1 MQVKIDKN
9 LIRLSFP
16 YDKEK
21 VAHCQNMAMRFS
33 KVTRLWTMP
42 NNFMNRVCLN
52 RCFPGTLPPEPDKEI
67 KELIVP
73 SFLMNHQGAA
83 LRRAARQD
91 RRGIYHDTGTGK
103 TITAFEIYRH
113 HRVKTLVV
121 CPLSLIDG
129 AWMEEIRN
137 RYHDID
143 ASNLWAARKRSPG
156 AFNRA
161 LEKNLCLINYESF
174 RTVDKKLA
182 GAGFDMVILD
192 ESARI
197 RTFKRG
203 PVVNKVKRES
213 TVEKIIKFCDDVRY
227 VYELSGVPAPNSALE
242 YWTQIR
248 ILDPLL
254 WGKSFYKFRTKYFN
268 PSGYGGYQ
276 WVVKAEFEAKLIEDI
291 RRVAEYVDKEDVL
304 DLPGTVE
311 SKRIFQ
317 LSPKEMEHYK
327 NIKNDLVTILDSGER
342 ITSPSAVTAIMK
354 LRQISS
360 GFLLNTITEE
370 INGKI
375 KKRKEVFRLG
385 TSKLNELLLLLEDIG
400 KKQVLIWTEFQEEAV
415 IIAEAMNKKNWS
427 SGILNGTVPEKQ
439 KQETLKAFKSGNLQ
453 YAICHP
459 KSVGFGH
466 TLVNCTE
473 SVYHSN
479 SYSYDNAKQSR
490 DRTYRKGQNEKCFY
504 YYLLAAKTLDPVIL
518 KAVLKKEDTSMAIL
532 EHLKSEK

>member
-1 MQVKIDKN
+1 
-9 LIRLSFP
+9 
-16 YDKEK
+16 
-21 VAHCQNMAMRFS
+21 
-33 KVTRLWTMP
+33 
-42 NNFMNRVCLN
+42 
-52 RCFPGTLPPEPDKEI
+52 
-67 KELIVP
+67 
-73 SFLMNHQGAA
+73 MNHQATA

-103 TITAFEIYRH
+103 TITAFEIFRH
-113 HRVKTLVV
+113 HGVKTLVV

-129 AWMEEIRN
+129 AWMEEVRS

-143 ASNLWAARKRSPG
+143 VSNLWAAKKRSPM

-161 LEKNLCLINYESF
+161 LEKKLCLINYESF
-174 RTVDKKLA
+174 RTINKKLA
-182 GAGFDMVILD
+182 KAGFEMCILD

-203 PVVNKVKRES
+203 PIVNKIKKES
-213 TVEKIIKFCDDVRY
+213 TVEKIIDFCDNMRY
-227 VYELSGVPAPNSALE
+227 VYELSGVPAPNSVLE

-268 PSGYGGYQ
+268 PSGYGGYT
-276 WVVKAEFEAKLIEDI
+276 WVVKAEYEAKLIADI
-291 RRVAEYVDKEDVL
+291 RTVAEYVDKEDVL
-304 DLPGTVE
+304 DLPGLVE

-317 LSPKEMEHYK
+317 LSKKEMEHYK

-385 TSKLNELLLLLEDIG
+385 TSKLNELLALLEDIG

-415 IIAEAMNKKNWS
+415 IITEALNRKGCGT
-427 SGILNGTVPEKQ
+427 GILNGTVPEKQ
-439 KQETLKAFKSGNLQ
+439 KQEILKAFKRGDLQ

-473 SVYHSN
+473 SVYYSN
-479 SYSYDNAKQSR
+479 SYSYDNAKQSK
-490 DRTYRKGQNEKCFY
+490 DRMYRKGQDKKCSY
-504 YYLLAAKTLDPVIL
+504 YYLLAKGTLDSVIL
-518 KAVLKKEDTSMAIL
+518 NAVSRKEDTSMAIL
-532 EHLKSEK
+532 KYLKSEK

>member
-1 MQVKIDKN
+1 MQLKEEGGLLKI
-9 LIRLSFP
+9 SFP

-21 VAHCQNMAMRFS
+21 IAHCQNMAMKFS

-52 RCFPGTLPPEPDKEI
+52 RCFPGTLPPEPASGV
-67 KELIVP
+67 KELVVP
-73 SFLMNHQGAA
+73 SFLMDHQGTA

-113 HRVKTLVV
+113 HGVKTLVV

-129 AWMEEIRN
+129 AWFEEIRN

-143 ASNLWAARKRSPG
+143 ASNLWAARKRSPA
-156 AFNRA
+156 AFSKA
-161 LEKNLCLINYESF
+161 LEKDLCLINYESF
-174 RTVDKKLA
+174 RTIDKKLA

-203 PVVNKVKRES
+203 PVVNKIKKES
-213 TVEKIIKFCDDVRY
+213 TVEKIINFCDDVRY
-227 VYELSGVPAPNSALE
+227 VYELSGVPAPNSMLE

-254 WGKSFYKFRTKYFN
+254 WGKSFYKFRTKFFN
-268 PSGYGGYQ
+268 PSGYGGYT
-276 WVVKAEFEAKLIEDI
+276 WVVKEEFKTKLIEDI
-291 RRVAEYVDKEDVL
+291 RTVAEYVDKEDVL

-317 LSPKEMEHYK
+317 LSEKEMEHYK
-327 NIKNDLVTILDSGER
+327 NIKNDLVTILDNGEK
-342 ITSPSAVTAIMK
+342 ITSPNAVTAIMK

-360 GFLLNTITEE
+360 GFILNTIVEE
-370 INGKI
+370 IDGKI

-385 TSKLNELLLLLEDIG
+385 NSKLNELLPLLEDIG

-415 IIAEAMNKKNWS
+415 IITKALNKKGWS
-427 SGILNGTVPEKQ
+427 SGILNGTVSEKQ
-439 KQETLKAFKSGNLQ
+439 KQEILRAFKSGNLQ

-466 TLVNCTE
+466 TLVNCSE
-473 SVYHSN
+473 SVYYSN
-479 SYSYDNAKQSR
+479 SYSYDNSKQSK
-490 DRTYRKGQNEKCFY
+490 DRIYRKGQDEKCFY
-504 YYLLAAKTLDPVIL
+504 YYLLAGKTLDSVIL
-518 KAVLKKEDTSMAIL
+518 NAVLKKENTSMAIL
-532 EHLKSEK
+532 EHLKSGK